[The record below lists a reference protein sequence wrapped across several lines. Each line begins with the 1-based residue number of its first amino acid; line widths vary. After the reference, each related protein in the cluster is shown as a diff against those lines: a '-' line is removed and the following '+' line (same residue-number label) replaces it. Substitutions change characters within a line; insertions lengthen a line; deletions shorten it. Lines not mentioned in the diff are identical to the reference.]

1 MTIIDEI
8 LESQFFADRPPV
20 LLDIGASGEIHPAWK
35 PLARHSICIA
45 FDADDR
51 ETELVAGASKGYK
64 ALHLFKKIVTDTAT
78 EETDFYLTRFPYSS
92 SLLEPDQQG
101 IDQWNFGNLFDV
113 ERVAKLKTITLK
125 DALCQAG
132 VSTVDW
138 FKTDSQGTDL
148 RLFKSLGADLINKVL
163 VAEFEPGIL
172 DAYKDEDKLHSVMEF
187 MDRQPFW
194 MSDLRVRGTQR
205 ISKRSLQACLAGY
218 DGSYLDT
225 LACKTAPG
233 WAEVTYFNTFAD
245 IHKDLEPR
253 DYLLGWV
260 FALIEGQYGFALDI
274 ALNGKKRF
282 NLPVFADLANHAS
295 DLITHKQD
303 AERV

>member
-8 LESQFFADRPPV
+8 LESRFFTDRPPV
-20 LLDIGASGEIHPAWK
+20 LLDVGASGEIHPAWK

-64 ALHLFKKIVTDTAT
+64 ALHLFRKIVTDTAI

-101 IDQWNFGNLFDV
+101 IGQWNFGNLFDV
-113 ERVAKLKTITLK
+113 ERVVRLKAITLT
-125 DALCQAG
+125 DALRQAG
-132 VSTVDW
+132 VTTVDW

-148 RLFKSLGADLINKVL
+148 RLFKSLGDDLINKML

-172 DAYKDEDKLHSVMEF
+172 DAYRGEDKLYNVMQF
-187 MDRQPFW
+187 MDTQPFW
-194 MSDLRVRGTQR
+194 MSDLQVRGTQR
-205 ISKRSLQACLAGY
+205 ISKRSLQACIPGY

-225 LACKTAPG
+225 LPCKTAPG
-233 WAEVTYFNTFAD
+233 WAEIMYFNTFAND
-245 IHKDLEPR
+245 TGCLDPR
-253 DYLLGWV
+253 DYLLGWI
-260 FALIEGQYGFALDI
+260 FALIEGQHGFALDI
-274 ALNGKKRF
+274 ALSGKERF
-282 NLPVFADLANHAS
+282 NLPVFADLASHTA
-295 DLITHKQD
+295 DLVTHKQD
-303 AERV
+303 AGRV